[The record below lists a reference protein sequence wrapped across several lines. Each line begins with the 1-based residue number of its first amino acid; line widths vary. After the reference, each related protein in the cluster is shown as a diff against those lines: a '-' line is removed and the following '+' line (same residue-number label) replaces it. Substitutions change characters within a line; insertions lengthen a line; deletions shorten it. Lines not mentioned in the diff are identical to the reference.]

1 MAEQL
6 GQQQTN
12 QGLALHQS
20 QQRNLQWELIHALQ
34 SGLKGYKLMRSF

>member
-1 MAEQL
+1 MNAVLPLQKKSTLLKMAEQL

-20 QQRNLQWELIHALQ
+20 QQRNLQ
-34 SGLKGYKLMRSF
+34 